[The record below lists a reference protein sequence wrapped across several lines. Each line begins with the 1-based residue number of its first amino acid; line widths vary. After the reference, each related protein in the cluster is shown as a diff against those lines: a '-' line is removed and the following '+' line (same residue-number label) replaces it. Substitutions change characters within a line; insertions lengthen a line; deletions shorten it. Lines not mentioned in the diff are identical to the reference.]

1 MTTSWLEGPATV
13 LADGTYCR
21 VARSDQPLGFAT
33 IAQPDAQLSFAGNRF
48 DVLGGGVLYLGS
60 TAHGCYAET
69 VARFRP
75 SAKVRAAVG
84 DEPGF
89 VICGG
94 IPADWRARRLEVQ
107 VDLPDALPFVDV
119 ESPQTHTYLTAVM
132 APALA
137 GLGVDAL
144 DVGLVRGRNRLIT
157 RAIAS
162 WAYAATDP
170 DGAPL
175 YSGLRYLSR
184 LGEEECWA
192 VFDGTAVEERSRSP
206 IERTNSALD
215 AVAQSFG
222 LTVF

>member
-13 LADGTYCR
+13 AAESTYFR
-21 VARSDQPLGFAT
+21 VARSDQPLAFSSIGPT
-33 IAQPDAQLSFAGNRF
+33 DAQFAFAGNRF
-48 DVLGGGVLYLGS
+48 DVVGGGVLCLGT
-60 TAHGCYAET
+60 TAGGCYAET

-119 ESPQTHTYLTAVM
+119 ESPQTHAYLTAVM
-132 APALA
+132 APVLA
-137 GLGVDAL
+137 GLAVDAL

-157 RAIAS
+157 RAIAA
-162 WAYAATDP
+162 WAYAAADP

-192 VFDGTAVEERSRSP
+192 VFDGTDVQERARSP
-206 IERTNSALD
+206 IERTNPDLD
-215 AVAQSFG
+215 AVAQTFG